1 MGKLFGTDG
10 IRGVANVELTC
21 DLAFRVGQAAA
32 MVLAGAT
39 GHRARFL
46 IGKDTRISS
55 DMIESA
61 LAAGIVSVGADAAL
75 IGVVPTPA
83 VAHMT
88 IKTGADAGIVISASH
103 NPMEFNGIKIFSDDG
118 YKLSDALEEQ
128 IETILFGSVAIPLK
142 TGAEV
147 GRIARWEVGMK
158 EYCNDIKYTAQNNL
172 NGLKLLI
179 DCANGAAYQT
189 AKEIFPALYADC
201 TFIHDK
207 PDGVNINRGCGSTH
221 LNSLRELMRSGEFDV
236 GIAFDGDAD
245 RCIAVDETG
254 EVIDGDQIMA
264 LCAADLKERGELD
277 GDAFVATVM
286 SNLGLH
292 RFAEE
297 HGISIATSP
306 VGDRNVLNLMQAE
319 DYILGGE
326 QSGHVIFKKFSTTGD
341 GQLTAVQ
348 FLSLLKRRKMR
359 ASELRA
365 EVPKFPQAVVNVDV
379 ANELKETVTEDRDVK
394 AAIREVSE
402 QLGDAGRILVRPS
415 GTEPIVRVMVEAE
428 DSEQVKA
435 IAEHV
440 ADIIA
445 SAANAIASGETAE
458 TGEEESV

>member
-1 MGKLFGTDG
+1 MAKLFGTDG
-10 IRGVANVELTC
+10 IRGVANVELTS
-21 DLAFRVGQAAA
+21 DLAYRVGQAAA
-32 MVLAGAT
+32 MVLAGTT
-39 GHRARFL
+39 GHRARIL

-55 DMIESA
+55 DMLESA

-88 IKTGADAGIVISASH
+88 VKTGADAGIVISASH
-103 NPMEFNGIKIFSDDG
+103 NPMEFNGIKIFSSDG

-128 IETILFGSVAIPLK
+128 IESILFGSVAIPLK
-142 TGAEV
+142 TGAEI

-207 PDGVNINRGCGSTH
+207 PDGSNINRGCGSTH
-221 LNSLRELMRSGEFDV
+221 LGSLRELMRSGEFDV

-245 RCIAVDETG
+245 RCIVVDETG
-254 EVIDGDQIMA
+254 EVIDGDQMMA
-264 LCAADLKERGELD
+264 LLAADLKERGELEK
-277 GDAFVATVM
+277 DAFVATVM

-292 RFAEE
+292 RFAQE
-297 HGISIATSP
+297 HELAIATAP
-306 VGDRNVLNLMQAE
+306 VGDRNVLNLMMAE
-319 DYILGGE
+319 DYVLGGE
-326 QSGHVIFKKFSTTGD
+326 QSGHIIFLKHSTTGD

-348 FLSLLKRRKMR
+348 FLSLLKRRRAR

-365 EVPKFPQAVVNVDV
+365 EVPKFPQALVNVEV
-379 ANELKETVTEDRDVK
+379 QNELKEAVMEDRDVK
-394 AAIREVSE
+394 AALREISE
-402 QLGDAGRILVRPS
+402 QLGEAGRILVRPS

-428 DSEQVKA
+428 DAEQVGA
-435 IAEHV
+435 MANHV
-440 ADIIA
+440 ADMIA
-445 SAANAIASGETAE
+445 AVAKALDDGEAE
-458 TGEEESV
+458 EQAEEETV